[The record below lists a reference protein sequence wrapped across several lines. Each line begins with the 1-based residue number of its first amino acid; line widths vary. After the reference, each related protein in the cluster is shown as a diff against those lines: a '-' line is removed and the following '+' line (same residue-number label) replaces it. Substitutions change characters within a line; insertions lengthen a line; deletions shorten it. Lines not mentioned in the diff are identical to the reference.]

1 MRGTKYID
9 KVWIMDKILSGL
21 AKFGLDENL
30 VKNLFEEEDSH
41 GKKGDEPAEKKV
53 VEPPKETDFL
63 LLKSVRCPICDGTFR
78 TPVIKTG
85 RAKRKEPDL
94 DLRPRF
100 EGIDTN
106 KYDIASCPKCGFT
119 AMHRYFSHL
128 APVHAKLIKEGVLSK
143 LKTPPAKAITELE
156 VVSYDTVIELYK
168 VALYTSV
175 VKKAK
180 SSEKAYTCLKIAWLY
195 RGKLEELSLDEEN
208 NKDAIEVCQKEHD
221 TFYQQAFDGF
231 VKAMASESYPMAGM
245 DQSTMDLLIAAMAYN
260 LGQYEYSARFVSGLI
275 VSNTAPSNIKN
286 RAHDLKEKIVVKLK
300 K

>member
-1 MRGTKYID
+1 
-9 KVWIMDKILSGL
+9 MDKILSGL
-21 AKFGLDENL
+21 AKFGLDEKL
-30 VKNLFEEEDSH
+30 VNSLFEDEDSH
-41 GKKGDEPAEKKV
+41 AKKGDEPTEKKV

-78 TPVIKTG
+78 TLVIKTG

-100 EGIDTN
+100 EGVDTN
-106 KYDIASCPKCGFT
+106 KYDIASCPKCGYT
-119 AMHRYFSHL
+119 AMHRYFGHL

-143 LKTPPAKAITELE
+143 LKTPPSKAFNDLE
-156 VVSYDTVIELYK
+156 VVSYDAAIDLYK
-168 VALYTSV
+168 IALYTSV

-180 SSEKAYTCLKIAWLY
+180 NSEKAYTCLKIAWLL
-195 RGKLEELSLDEEN
+195 RGKMEELSVDAEK
-208 NKDAIEVCQKEHD
+208 NKEAIDACQKDYD

-231 VKAMASESYPMAGM
+231 VKAMASETYPMAGM
-245 DQSTMDLLIAAMAYN
+245 DQSTMDLLIAAMAFN

-275 VSNTAPSNIKN
+275 VSNTAPGNVKN
-286 RAHDLKEKIVVKLK
+286 RARDLKEKIVEKLK

>member
-1 MRGTKYID
+1 
-9 KVWIMDKILSGL
+9 MDKILSGL

-30 VKNLFEEEDSH
+30 VNSLFEEEGSQ
-41 GKKGDEPAEKKV
+41 GKKDDTAAAPKV

-63 LLKSVRCPICDGTFR
+63 LLKSVRCPICDGVFR

-100 EGIDTN
+100 EIIDTN

-119 AMHRYFSHL
+119 AMHRYFGHL
-128 APVHAKLIKEGVLSK
+128 APVQVKLIREGVLAK
-143 LKTPPAKAITELE
+143 FKTPPAKAVTELE
-156 VVSYDTVIELYK
+156 VISYDTAIDLYK
-168 VALYTSV
+168 IALYTSV
-175 VKKAK
+175 VKKGK
-180 SSEKAYTCLKIAWLY
+180 NSEKAYTCLKIAWLL
-195 RGKLEELSLDEEN
+195 RGKMEELSVDAEK
-208 NKDAIEVCQKEHD
+208 NKDAIAACQKDYD

-231 VKAMASESYPMAGM
+231 VKAMASETYPMAGM

-260 LGQYEYSARFVSGLI
+260 LGQYEYSARFVSQLI
-275 VSNTAPSNIKN
+275 VSHTAPSNVKN
-286 RAHDLKEKIVVKLK
+286 RAHDLKEKIVAKLK

>member
-1 MRGTKYID
+1 
-9 KVWIMDKILSGL
+9 MDKILSGL
-21 AKFGLDENL
+21 AKFGLDEKL
-30 VKNLFEEEDSH
+30 VNSLFEEESTHDQ
-41 GKKGDEPAEKKV
+41 KGDESVEKKV

-63 LLKSVRCPICDGTFR
+63 LLKSVRCPICDSAFR

-85 RAKRKEPDL
+85 RARRKDPDL

-119 AMHRYFSHL
+119 ALHRYFGHL
-128 APVHAKLIKEGVLSK
+128 APVQVKLIREGVLSK

-156 VVSYDTVIELYK
+156 IVSYDTAIDLYK
-168 VALYTSV
+168 IALYTSV
-175 VKKAK
+175 VKKGK
-180 SSEKAYTCLKIAWLY
+180 NSEKAYTCLKIAWLL
-195 RGKLEELSLDEEN
+195 RGKMEELSVDAEK
-208 NKDAIEVCQKEHD
+208 NKEAIAACKKDYD

-231 VKAMASESYPMAGM
+231 VKAMASETYPMAGM
-245 DQSTMDLLIAAMAYN
+245 DQSTVDLLIAAMAYN
-260 LGQYEYSARFVSGLI
+260 LGQYEYSARFVSELI
-275 VSNTAPSNIKN
+275 VSHTAPSNVKK

>member
-1 MRGTKYID
+1 
-9 KVWIMDKILSGL
+9 MDKILSGL

-30 VKNLFEEEDSH
+30 VNSLFEEEGSSPKR
-41 GKKGDEPAEKKV
+41 GGELGAAKV

-119 AMHRYFSHL
+119 AMHRYFGNL
-128 APVHAKLIKEGVLSK
+128 APVHAKLIKEGVLMK
-143 LKTPPAKAITELE
+143 LKNPPAKAITELE
-156 VVSYDTVIELYK
+156 VVSYDSAIELYK

-180 SSEKAYTCLKIAWLY
+180 NSEKAYTCLKIAWLL
-195 RGKLEELSLDEEN
+195 RGKMEELSVDAEK
-208 NKDAIEVCQKEHD
+208 NKEAIAACQKDYD
-221 TFYQQAFDGF
+221 TFYKQAFDGF
-231 VKAMASESYPMAGM
+231 VKAMSSENYPMAGM
-245 DQSTMDLLIAAMAYN
+245 DQSTVDLLIAAMAYN
-260 LGQYEYSARFVSGLI
+260 LGQYEYASRFVSSLI
-275 VSNTAPSNIKN
+275 VSRTAGSNVKN
-286 RAHDLKEKIVVKLK
+286 RAHDLKEKIVEKLK

>member
-1 MRGTKYID
+1 
-9 KVWIMDKILSGL
+9 MDKILSGL
-21 AKFGLDENL
+21 AKFGLDEKL
-30 VKNLFEEEDSH
+30 VNSLFEDEDSH
-41 GKKGDEPAEKKV
+41 AKKGDEPTEKKV

-78 TPVIKTG
+78 TLVIKTG

-100 EGIDTN
+100 EGVDTN

-119 AMHRYFSHL
+119 AMHRYFGHL

-143 LKTPPAKAITELE
+143 LKTPPSKAFNDLE
-156 VVSYDTVIELYK
+156 VVSYDTAIDLYK
-168 VALYTSV
+168 IALYTSV

-180 SSEKAYTCLKIAWLY
+180 NSEKAYTCLKIAWLL
-195 RGKLEELSLDEEN
+195 RGKMEELSVDAEK
-208 NKDAIEVCQKEHD
+208 NKEAIDACQKDYD

-231 VKAMASESYPMAGM
+231 VKAMASETYPMAGM
-245 DQSTMDLLIAAMAYN
+245 DQSTMDLLIAAMAFN

-275 VSNTAPSNIKN
+275 VSNTAPGNVKN
-286 RAHDLKEKIVVKLK
+286 RARDLKEKIVEKLK

>member
-1 MRGTKYID
+1 
-9 KVWIMDKILSGL
+9 MDKILSGL

-30 VKNLFEEEDSH
+30 VNSLFEEESSH
-41 GKKGDEPAEKKV
+41 GKKGDAPAEKKV

-63 LLKSVRCPICDGTFR
+63 LLKSVRCPICDGVFR

-119 AMHRYFSHL
+119 AMHRYFGNL
-128 APVHAKLIKEGVLSK
+128 APVHTKLIKEGVLMK
-143 LKTPPAKAITELE
+143 LKNPPAKAITELE
-156 VVSYDTVIELYK
+156 IVSYDTAIDLYK
-168 VALYTSV
+168 IALYTSV

-180 SSEKAYTCLKIAWLY
+180 NSEKAYTCLKIAWLL
-195 RGKLEELSLDEEN
+195 RGKMEELSVDAEK
-208 NKDAIEVCQKEHD
+208 NKDAIAACQKDYD

-231 VKAMASESYPMAGM
+231 VKAMSSESYPMAGM
-245 DQSTMDLLIAAMAYN
+245 DQSTTDLLIAAMAYN
-260 LGQYEYSARFVSGLI
+260 LGQYEYAARFVSSLI
-275 VSNTAPSNIKN
+275 VSNTAGANIKN

>member
-1 MRGTKYID
+1 
-9 KVWIMDKILSGL
+9 MDKILSGL

-30 VKNLFEEEDSH
+30 VNSLFEDESSH

-78 TPVIKTG
+78 TPVIKSG

-100 EGIDTN
+100 EYIDTN

-119 AMHRYFSHL
+119 AMHRYFGNM
-128 APVHAKLIKEGVLSK
+128 APVQAKLIREGVLSK
-143 LKTPPAKAITELE
+143 FKTPPAKNITELE
-156 VVSYDTVIELYK
+156 IMNYDAAIELYK
-168 VALYTSV
+168 IALYTSV

-180 SSEKAYTCLKIAWLY
+180 NSEKAYTCLKIAWLL
-195 RGKLEELSLDEEN
+195 RGKIEELSVDAEK
-208 NKDAIEVCQKEHD
+208 NKEAIAACKKDYD

-231 VKAMASESYPMAGM
+231 VKAMSSETYPMAGM
-245 DQSTMDLLIAAMAYN
+245 DQSTVDLLIAAMAFN
-260 LGQYEYSARFVSGLI
+260 LGQYEYAARFVSSLI
-275 VSNTAPSNIKN
+275 VSNTAPGNVKN
-286 RAHDLKEKIVVKLK
+286 RAHDLKEKIIVKLK